1 MNLRNVLPANVSALL
16 ESVATTEFATLTKEG
31 GPVDTPLLVFPA
43 EDLSTLNV
51 ATGLAYPV
59 KAERARR
66 NPKVG
71 MLLQG
76 GENEPVVSVAG
87 MAAVRDSDIQA
98 NALRYISETGSY
110 SAAVA
115 YDWSIAH
122 QAVWYWSRMIVEV
135 TPKTILWWDNRAAMD
150 GAPHRW
156 DAPADTVFPTSDPAP
171 PSAPTKAPQWAEV
184 SWREYLQEFI
194 DRNAR
199 GHLTLLD
206 ADGFPLPM
214 PVKSVRLDGMVLE
227 LDLPLGAPWQGG
239 GKACFTYE
247 GRATLVGTATL
258 EAGKARMEV
267 ARMLPVLPLAKT
279 GDQVWKP
286 EPDVKAALMGR
297 LTQELE
303 RRGQAVPVIP
313 AVKPEQTPGSNRRA
327 ARMNAPK

>member
-1 MNLRNVLPANVSALL
+1 MGLKDVLPANVTALL
-16 ESVATTEFATLTKEG
+16 GSVATTEFATLTKEG

-66 NPKVG
+66 NPRVG

-76 GENEPVVSVAG
+76 GENEPVISVAG
-87 MAAVRDSDIQA
+87 MAAVHDHDIQA
-98 NALRYISETGSY
+98 NALRYIAETGTYGAS
-110 SAAVA
+110 VV

-122 QAVWYWSRMIVEV
+122 QAVWYWSRIIVEV
-135 TPKTILWWDNRAAMD
+135 TPRTILWWDNRAAMD
-150 GAPHRW
+150 SAPHRW
-156 DAPADTVFPTSDPAP
+156 DAPADTVFPVSDPAP
-171 PSAPTKAPQWAEV
+171 PSAPTKAPTWPEV
-184 SWREYLQEFI
+184 PWREYLQEFI

-206 ADGFPLPM
+206 ANGFPLPM
-214 PVKSVRLDGMVLE
+214 PAKSVRLNDKVLE
-227 LDLPLGAPWQGG
+227 IDLPLGAPWTTG

-247 GRATLVGTATL
+247 GRATLVGTATVSP
-258 EAGKARMEV
+258 GKARLEV

-286 EPDVKAALMGR
+286 LPDVKASLMAR
-297 LTQELE
+297 LQQELD
-303 RRGQAVPVIP
+303 RRGQSVPVIP
-313 AVKPEQTPGSNRRA
+313 ATRPDPTPGAIRRA
-327 ARMNAPK
+327 ARMGAPK